1 LAVKINGNRGPQQ
14 EISVSTSFK
23 RNCTIS
29 TEILNLGVC
38 KKWSDWTSG
47 VGVGRK
53 NPTPTPSVVS
63 NPAPTPPKNLRL
75 RIRLHN
81 RACSVWMN
89 TNVTT

>member
-47 VGVGRK
+47 VGQK